1 MGKGSSQR
9 PIRDKEVFE
18 DNWDNIFKKEGINLT
33 EEELAN
39 VLIIEDIVTHH
50 HKKKRSDDV
59 SPHLQEYE
67 LNKST
72 GELQKVDNGD

>member
-1 MGKGSSQR
+1 MSKGSSQR
-9 PIRDKEVFE
+9 PIRDKEIFE
-18 DNWDNIFKKEGINLT
+18 YNWDKIFS
-33 EEELAN
+33 
-39 VLIIEDIVTHH
+39 
-50 HKKKRSDDV
+50 KKKRSDDV

>member
-9 PIRDKEVFE
+9 PIKDKEKFE
-18 DNWDNIFKKEGINLT
+18 YNWDKIFNQKSNFVFT
-33 EEELAN
+33 
-39 VLIIEDIVTHH
+39 
-50 HKKKRSDDV
+50 RSSDDV